1 MMMRQI
7 CNDLILKRSWK
18 SKLHKTFLQLKQK
31 WIKETLKQMK
41 MQWSHFYMII
51 LWSKSLK
58 VIIVAN
64 KKMSISQHH
73 LDTFVLKQ
81 RVYLNNSNSRKNVMM
96 IAMRINWKL
105 NKRLKRLTLVIT
117 HHEELKELIAKVKH
131 LADVVIKN
139 WKCYEKIY
147 KVYSN
152 NQTSLKTVKA
162 IISTKDQ
169 THLQQV

>member
-1 MMMRQI
+1 M
-7 CNDLILKRSWK
+7 KRSY
-18 SKLHKTFLQLKQK
+18 
-31 WIKETLKQMK
+31 
-41 MQWSHFYMII
+41 FYMII

-64 KKMSISQHH
+64 KKMSISQHCF
-73 LDTFVLKQ
+73 DTFTSKQ
-81 RVYLNNSNSRKNVMM
+81 RVYLNNNNSRKNVIM

-105 NKRLKRLTLVIT
+105 NKRLRKSTFVIT
-117 HHEELKELIAKVKH
+117 HHEKLKELIAKAKH
-131 LADVVIKN
+131 LTDVVTKN

>member
-1 MMMRQI
+1 
-7 CNDLILKRSWK
+7 
-18 SKLHKTFLQLKQK
+18 
-31 WIKETLKQMK
+31 MK

-73 LDTFVLKQ
+73 FDTFVLKQ

-117 HHEELKELIAKVKH
+117 HHEKLKELIAKVKH